1 MSAPLSLGVDMLK
14 KALPISGWYVTEE
27 GEITDS
33 MQMFA
38 VQPAVKF
45 VCSRTG
51 ISITSHKVAVD
62 LKTGQLFSVKE
73 YRKLLKTSGIQTK
86 TFWIVLTADYKNIG
100 ENRLEVFKSQEKLE
114 TCLQGWLVEYRQS
127 HQYEG
132 GCDDVSDLDELV
144 ELAVKVGNER
154 INNEVG
160 CGVMDVKEIVVQ
172 LQ

>member
-1 MSAPLSLGVDMLK
+1 MSAPPSLGVGMLK
-14 KALPISGWYVTEE
+14 KALPTGSWYVTEE

-45 VCSRTG
+45 VCSRTS

-62 LKTGQLFSVKE
+62 LRTGQLLSVKE

-86 TFWIVLTADYKNIG
+86 TFWIVLTLDYKDIG
-100 ENRLEVFKSQEKLE
+100 EFRLEVFKCQEKLE
-114 TCLQGWLVEYRQS
+114 TCLQGWLVEYRRS
-127 HQYEG
+127 DQYKGE
-132 GCDDVSDLDELV
+132 CDDVSDLDELV

-154 INNEVG
+154 VNNEVG
-160 CGVMDVKEIVVQ
+160 CGVTEVKEIVIQ